1 MQEKA
6 QMNEQL
12 QLARRHV
19 ADFFQQRQ
27 DPRLPWRQERLSE
40 RIAELAEELGHSD
53 AADPQAIHD
62 AVLAAWFY
70 PLGYYFDPQQPTD
83 GARRALSAFG
93 APEAAELYRQLA
105 APHTPAAALLADAV
119 AIATWLDEGA
129 AELQLL
135 EKELSSHAGATPDR
149 TEWAQWRLQNLL
161 NFRFASQAGR
171 RLYQPLLSRRIQ
183 EYKNRL
189 EKWVRSAADT
199 PAAALPESE
208 VEFADLNE
216 SPPIRLAQT
225 YFRTVFRNHIH
236 LSAIADNK
244 AHIMISVNAILI
256 SVLISFASYRNLA
269 ETKPMVLLPVVI
281 FLVTGLASLIAAVL
295 SARPRV
301 TALNSG
307 PAAPADPAQQRRNL
321 AFFGNFAGLS
331 EARFLQLLSENLR
344 DGSLLYGN
352 LARDLYHLGRVLDHK
367 YRYLS
372 VAYNIFMVGLVAT
385 VVAFL
390 AALWLG

>member
-1 MQEKA
+1 MQEKTHID
-6 QMNEQL
+6 EQL

-40 RIAELAEELGHSD
+40 RVAELAAELAHTDG
-53 AADPQAIHD
+53 ADPQAAHT
-62 AVLAAWFY
+62 AALAAWFY
-70 PLGYYFDPQQPTD
+70 ALGYYFDAQQPND
-83 GARRALSAFG
+83 GARRALAAFG
-93 APEAAELYRQLA
+93 APEAADLYRQLA
-105 APHTPAAALLADAV
+105 APQTPAAALLADAV
-119 AIATWLDEGA
+119 GIATWLDEGA

-135 EKELSSHAGATPDR
+135 EKELSSHTADAPDR
-149 TEWAQWRLQNLL
+149 MAWAQWRLQHLL
-161 NFRFASQAGR
+161 NFRFATQAGR
-171 RLYQPLLSRRIQ
+171 RLYQPLLSRRVQ
-183 EYKNRL
+183 EYKSRL
-189 EKWVRSAADT
+189 EKWVRSAAEA
-199 PAAALPESE
+199 PAVLAESE
-208 VEFADLNE
+208 GEFAQLNE

-307 PAAPADPAQQRRNL
+307 PAAPKDPAQLRRNL
-321 AFFGNFAGLS
+321 AFFGNFASLP
-331 EARFLQLLSENLR
+331 EAQFLQLLSENLR